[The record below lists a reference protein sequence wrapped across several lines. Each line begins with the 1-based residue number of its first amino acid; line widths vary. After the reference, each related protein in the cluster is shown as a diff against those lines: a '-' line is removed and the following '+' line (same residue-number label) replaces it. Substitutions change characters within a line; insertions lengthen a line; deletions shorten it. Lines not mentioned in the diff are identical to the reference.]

1 MDRMVQ
7 TALNS
12 LKMIMENQS
21 ATAHNLANINT
32 PGFRQDVA
40 IDFTSIFLDRK
51 EGIEPRILSSR
62 NTGGFSVEQGQMEN
76 TQNPMDVA
84 IENNGYFIIEPKN
97 GGVALSRRGD
107 FQTNENGELLD
118 GAGNKVLD
126 NALQPIVIPAF
137 TDIQFS
143 PQGQIRVK
151 AIGQEPDAPLAEIAL
166 IGTYKPLEGENV
178 RLKKSLDGHIRIVQ
192 DEQDENGNLVETEGE
207 IVANQQAKIIS
218 GFLEKSNVNAIEE
231 MVNTIDQQR
240 KFEMHIKMIKLADEL
255 DQAGTSLMRMPG
267 M

>member
-1 MDRMVQ
+1 MDRMAQ

-12 LKMIMENQS
+12 LKMIMENQA
-21 ATAHNLANINT
+21 ATSHNLANLNT
-32 PGFRQDVA
+32 PGYRQDVA
-40 IDFTSIFLDRK
+40 IDFGSVFLDRK

-76 TQNPMDVA
+76 TQNPMDLA
-84 IENNGYFIIEPKN
+84 FKNDGYFVIQPQN

-107 FQTNENGELLD
+107 LQTNENGELID

-126 NALQPIVIPAF
+126 NGLAPIIIPAYSS
-137 TDIQFS
+137 ISFS

-151 AIGQEPDAPLAEIAL
+151 GLGDAPDAPEQNVGLIA
-166 IGTYKPLEGENV
+166 TYKPEDGV
-178 RLKKSLDGHIRIVQ
+178 KLKKSLDGHIRIEEV
-192 DEQDENGNLVETEGE
+192 DGEGNPIEGN
-207 IVANQQAKIIS
+207 INPNQQSEILS

-231 MVNTIDQQR
+231 MVNTLDQQR
-240 KFEMHIKMIKLADEL
+240 KFEMHIKMIQMAEEIDE
-255 DQAGTSLMRMPG
+255 AGASLMRSPG